1 MNYIQ
6 SCKKSTLQI
15 FGKPPLLHGLFIHRK
30 KGGKKKKL
38 ITSVFYF
45 ATDGH
50 SVGMDFH
57 TPSHETH
64 SWHL

>member
-1 MNYIQ
+1 MQKVYFANIW
-6 SCKKSTLQI
+6 KTTPLAWVVH
-15 FGKPPLLHGLFIHRK
+15 PPK
-30 KGGKKKKL
+30 KGKEKKKL